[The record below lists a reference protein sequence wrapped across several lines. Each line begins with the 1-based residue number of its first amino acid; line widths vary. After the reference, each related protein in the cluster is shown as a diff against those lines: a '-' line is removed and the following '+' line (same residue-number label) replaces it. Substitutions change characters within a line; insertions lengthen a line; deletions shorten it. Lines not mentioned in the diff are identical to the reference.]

1 MIRLPKGVIDFDRIC
16 RNKFRSPMQTN
27 HQCLL
32 NVSQPRPWVMA
43 ALLWFISLNG
53 GAIPLKITIA
63 SDSTAA
69 YFPPTDYGKR
79 TGWGQVLSNFFN
91 TNVMVVDLASSGR
104 SSKSFCDEGKWA
116 ACLATHADYYFIQF
130 GHNDGK
136 TQDPARYTDPE
147 TTFKSY
153 LSNYIHQA
161 RAQGG
166 IPVLLTPPARRN
178 YQSEH
183 VLKRDSLQNYAEAMR
198 ELGTN
203 LDVPVVDV
211 LPVSIEFYESVGKSG
226 ARIYQSNTATNT
238 FENDTTHFSALGA
251 RQQCYFVVESL
262 LHSTNAALA
271 PLEKAVNLHAFQS
284 QAAPRAPGKGVDS
297 NEGGSLMSKP

>member
-1 MIRLPKGVIDFDRIC
+1 MQLTSTGFAGINSIRK
-16 RNKFRSPMQTN
+16 MQAD
-27 HQCLL
+27 CLTFL
-32 NVSQPRPWVMA
+32 KVFRPWRPA
-43 ALLWFISLNG
+43 AAGLLLFISLNG
-53 GAIPLKITIA
+53 AAAPLKITIA

-69 YFPPTDYGKR
+69 IFPPTDYGKR
-79 TGWGQVLSNFFN
+79 TGWGQVLSNFFDP
-91 TNVMVVDLASSGR
+91 NVTVDDLASSGR
-104 SSKSFCDEGKWA
+104 SSKSFYEEGKWA

-136 TQDPARYTDPE
+136 TRDPARYTNPE
-147 TTFKSY
+147 TTFKGY
-153 LSNYIHQA
+153 LSNYIHEA

-166 IPVLLTPPARRN
+166 IPVLLTPPTRRN

-183 VLKRDSLQNYAEAMR
+183 VLKRDSLQDYAEAAR

-203 LDVPVVDV
+203 LDVPVLDV
-211 LPVSIEFYESVGKSG
+211 LPLSVKFYESAGKSC

-262 LHSTNAALA
+262 LCSTNADLA
-271 PLEKAVNLHAFQS
+271 PLQKAVSLKAFQS
-284 QAAPRAPGKGVDS
+284 RTAPRAPGKGVDS
-297 NEGGSLMSKP
+297 GEGGSLMSKP

>member
-1 MIRLPKGVIDFDRIC
+1 
-16 RNKFRSPMQTN
+16 MQTN
-27 HQCLL
+27 RPCLF
-32 NVSQPRPWVMA
+32 PPWPWIMA
-43 ALLWFISLNG
+43 VLLPLVSLNG
-53 GAIPLKITIA
+53 GAVPLKIAIA

-91 TNVMVVDLASSGR
+91 TNVTVADLASSGR
-104 SSKSFCDEGKWA
+104 SSKSFYEEGKWA

-136 TQDPARYTDPE
+136 TRDPARYTNPE
-147 TTFKSY
+147 TTFKGY
-153 LSNYIHQA
+153 LSNYINQA

-166 IPVLLTPPARRN
+166 FPVLLTPPTRRD

-183 VLKRDSLQNYAEAMR
+183 VLKRDSLQDYAEAMR

-203 LDVPVVDV
+203 LDVPVLDV
-211 LPVSIEFYESVGKSG
+211 LPVSIEFYQSVGKSG
-226 ARIYQSNTATNT
+226 TPVYQANTATNT

-262 LHSTNAALA
+262 LHSTNAGLV
-271 PLEKAVNLHAFQS
+271 PLEKAVNLQAFQS
-284 QAAPRAPGKGVDS
+284 QAAPRVPGKRVDS
-297 NEGGSLMSKP
+297 NEGGSLMSQP